1 MSKLRSLTIKYIFIS
16 LIILAFI
23 TIFVYASFNFT
34 HHMKG
39 GAARINLAGQMRFR
53 SFKMAWLSQK
63 IPERM
68 GKKAV
73 SQPRGSLIKALKDE
87 IGMFEKIASDLKNGN
102 KELNIKP
109 IKHSREAEPIFNAI
123 IDEWNNKLKPV
134 LLNVAGLPED
144 IPEEQIR
151 LLLIEYDLRVY
162 GYVTEIDR
170 LVKSLETHYEKEIEQ
185 FDRLRFYILGFFA
198 LISTF
203 VVIFMRHSILK
214 PVKQLKE
221 AAENIEEGIFDVRV
235 NIKSKD
241 EIGMLGNTFNN
252 MTHALEVLIT
262 EKIKHLN
269 ELDTLNRLSSAASSS
284 LSVEGILNRVLDE
297 ILNLEYLR
305 IEKKGAIFL
314 ADERT
319 GTLKLTVYRG
329 FSEEFAK
336 FEATVPFGECLCGI
350 AAETGEVIVSE
361 SCYKDERHTR
371 KYPEII
377 EHGHIN
383 LPLKSRGKI
392 LGVLCLYLPARIR
405 LSDEDINLYRSIADI
420 IAVSLQNALNH
431 RQVAMLAQ
439 SLNSSTDMIIIT
451 DTEGKI
457 IHSNPETLKELGYS
471 EDELI
476 GRNVF
481 IMQSPTNP
489 PWLKKEIFRKTFEGG
504 WYGEVINI
512 RKGGSGFPVHLTTSP
527 VRDTNGKIIALI
539 GISRDITEIKQAEEA
554 LRQSRR
560 QLQAIIDNSTTVIYL
575 KDRNG
580 KYLLVNK
587 RFVDLFHISKEEM
600 MGKTDYDIFSK
611 EMADAFR
618 ANDQRVLESR
628 VPIEFEEVA
637 IQDDGIHIY
646 LSIKFL
652 LYDSSGEPY
661 AICGIST
668 DITERKNM
676 EKELKKYS
684 EELEEKVK
692 KRTKELEEARQMAEA
707 ANKAKSEFLANMSHE
722 LRTPLNSIIGFS
734 EIMRDGLTGPISDA
748 HKEYLKD
755 IWESGKH
762 LLSLIN
768 DVLDLSKIEA
778 GAMELE
784 LEEFFINEILE
795 GSLVM
800 FKEKAMKHGIKLSA
814 DIPVNIGSITADARK
829 IKQVVFNLLSNAVK
843 FTPDG
848 GEVGITARRKDSAI
862 EITVWDTG
870 IGIAKEDMER
880 LFQPFQQLEASLT
893 KKYEGTGL
901 GLHLSKRIIE
911 LHSGRIWVES
921 EINKGSRFSFTIP
934 VRSD

>member
-23 TIFVYASFNFT
+23 TIFVYSSFNFT

-39 GAARINLAGQMRFR
+39 EAARINLAGQMRFR

-109 IKHSREAEPIFNAI
+109 IKHYREAEPIFNAI

-151 LLLIEYDLRVY
+151 LLLIEYDLRIH

-198 LISTF
+198 LISIF

-252 MTHALEVLIT
+252 MTHALEALIT

-350 AAETGEVIVSE
+350 AAETGEVIVSDD
-361 SCYKDERHTR
+361 CYKDERHTR

-489 PWLKKEIFRKTFEGG
+489 PWLKEEIFRKTFEGG

-512 RKGGSGFPVHLTTSP
+512 RKDGSGFPVHLTTSP

-539 GISRDITEIKQAEEA
+539 GIARDITE
-554 LRQSRR
+554 RR
-560 QLQAIIDNSTTVIYL
+560 QI
-575 KDRNG
+575 
-580 KYLLVNK
+580 
-587 RFVDLFHISKEEM
+587 EM
-600 MGKTDYDIFSK
+600 K
-611 EMADAFR
+611 
-618 ANDQRVLESR
+618 
-628 VPIEFEEVA
+628 
-637 IQDDGIHIY
+637 
-646 LSIKFL
+646 
-652 LYDSSGEPY
+652 
-661 AICGIST
+661 
-668 DITERKNM
+668 
-676 EKELKKYS
+676 LKKYS

-692 KRTKELEEARQMAEA
+692 ERTKELEEARQMAEA

-862 EITVWDTG
+862 EITV
-870 IGIAKEDMER
+870 
-880 LFQPFQQLEASLT
+880 
-893 KKYEGTGL
+893 
-901 GLHLSKRIIE
+901 
-911 LHSGRIWVES
+911 
-921 EINKGSRFSFTIP
+921 
-934 VRSD
+934 